1 LLLLLR
7 LKICGLPK
15 TPGASAVFPCPAWNG
30 SPPLLGY
37 ECEPEAA
44 NDIQGRARDQSRGAG
59 DRSQAKPNDRSINS
73 PDHGVPAALDV
84 VGPRRKKPV
93 RRGAASYRIIRTLP
107 TPCQTRQNAGVD
119 PGKQRPPPFKRP
131 KVIIT
136 SMIVL
141 PLLIV
146 LTAFF
151 AARAWTREGTD
162 DAEIRVDAYPRPHPA
177 RPRGRHSDRRRRRA
191 LAFFLRRIPP
201 GIS

>member
-1 LLLLLR
+1 MR
-7 LKICGLPK
+7 TGGRQRYSGTCARSVSWCPGPLPSQ
-15 TPGASAVFPCPAWNG
+15 TERS
-30 SPPLLGY
+30 
-37 ECEPEAA
+37 EP
-44 NDIQGRARDQSRGAG
+44 
-59 DRSQAKPNDRSINS
+59 INS

-141 PLLIV
+141 PLLIG